1 MCNSCVQAFA
11 LMKEM
16 RQRIP
21 NVNLTYYMDIR
32 VIENV
37 HTAMGVPLGR
47 GVGGGEAGRDERR
60 GQGEGQ
66 ELEEEEEEEVESDVD
81 DYD

>member
-1 MCNSCVQAFA
+1 
-11 LMKEM
+11 MKEM

-37 HTAMGVPLGR
+37 HAAMGVPLGR
-47 GVGGGEAGRDERR
+47 GVGREEGVGREAG
-60 GQGEGQ
+60 Q
-66 ELEEEEEEEVESDVD
+66 EEEEQEEEEVESDVD
-81 DYD
+81 DY